1 MTVEY
6 LAPGVYVEEIE
17 GGHREIDGVST
28 STAPFVGLYL
38 VERAR
43 LPATTPAWT
52 DYNQVDPG
60 ITLLQVI
67 AYQAESL
74 LYRAGELPEVARLAA
89 ARLAVAA
96 LALASGRPHPQ
107 SSVLNVVAFVA
118 PETPEPGR
126 LAKALDDLC
135 RVVDAHRRAGYGTV
149 EGLAVSTSS
158 ADGPRVDV
166 GAGHAVGPRGGDVGV
181 GDDDPASTR
190 HARVK
195 RRNDD

>member
-52 DYNQVDPG
+52 DHNQVDPG

-74 LYRAGELPEVARLAA
+74 LCRAGELPEVARLAA

-96 LALASGRPHPQ
+96 LALASGPVTP
-107 SSVLNVVAFVA
+107 SVPGAATSVLATTIRRRLD
-118 PETPEPGR
+118 TPELSAGTTNSERAERLRGYWGR
-126 LAKALDDLC
+126 NQPLPT
-135 RVVDAHRRAGYGTV
+135 RVACCT
-149 EGLAVSTSS
+149 
-158 ADGPRVDV
+158 P
-166 GAGHAVGPRGGDVGV
+166 
-181 GDDDPASTR
+181 
-190 HARVK
+190 
-195 RRNDD
+195 